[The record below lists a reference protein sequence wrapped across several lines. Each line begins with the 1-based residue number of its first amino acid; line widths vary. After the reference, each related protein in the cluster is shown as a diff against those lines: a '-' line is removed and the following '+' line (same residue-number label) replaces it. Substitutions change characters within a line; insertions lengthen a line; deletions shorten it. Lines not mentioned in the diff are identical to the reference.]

1 MLKKVLLIFLIV
13 VTTGNFLLSEPFY
26 EEFEKLEEKI
36 KQTKTAKV
44 IKLTDAEKDKK
55 DKNKNGF
62 LIIPMIYYTPE
73 TDFAFGGS
81 FLYYYRLKSQT
92 IENRPSYFQ
101 THFVYTLN
109 NQIISVAN
117 AENYFLGEKLHLSER
132 IEVSKYP
139 DYFYGIGNNN
149 PDPVKEKFTSLYTL
163 VEVNVQYLLAEYIFA
178 GAKWDFSHYD
188 MLDVQKKIATS
199 NRFGEF
205 SYTDAKLKDPSL
217 TGSRGGIASGFG
229 LFLRFDSRDRTTYP
243 KEGNFSTA
251 TLTKY
256 HNIFG
261 SDYNFVKFRLDI
273 RQYITLYEDII
284 FAFQFFSEFNQ
295 GNVPFMLMPAV
306 GGAEMLR
313 GYPEGRY
320 RDKNALFIQ
329 NELRFP
335 IFWRFSGAVFFSFG
349 DVFDTQKDISRE
361 MIKYAGGIGIRFSVD
376 TQEKINIRMDYGATA
391 EGGNVYF
398 FMLEAF

>member
-1 MLKKVLLIFLIV
+1 MKILARTILLITIL
-13 VTTGNFLLSEPFY
+13 TTILFSEPFY
-26 EEFEKLEEKI
+26 EEFEKLEGKI
-36 KQTKTAKV
+36 KKTKAAKV
-44 IKLTDAEKDKK
+44 IKFTDVEKEKDK
-55 DKNKNGF
+55 NGF
-62 LIIPMIYYTPE
+62 IIIPMIYYTPE

-92 IENRPSYFQ
+92 VENRPSYFQ

-117 AENYFLGEKLHLSER
+117 IENYFLGEKLHFFER
-132 IEVSKYP
+132 VEVSKYP

-163 VEVNVQYLLAEYIFA
+163 AEINAQYSIVENISA
-178 GAKWDFSHYD
+178 GIKWDFAHYS
-188 MLDVQKKIATS
+188 MLDVQKKIAEQ

-205 SYTDAKLKDPSL
+205 TYTDAKLKDPAL
-217 TGSRGGIASGFG
+217 PGSQGGIISGLG
-229 LFLRFDSRDRTTYP
+229 TYLRFDSRDRSTYP
-243 KEGNFSTA
+243 KKGNFSTA
-251 TLTKY
+251 TLTGY
-256 HNIFG
+256 HKIFG
-261 SDYNFVKFRLDI
+261 SEYNFVKFNLDI
-273 RQYITLYEDII
+273 RQYLTLYEDII
-284 FAFQFFSEFNQ
+284 FAFQIYSEFNF
-295 GNVPFMLMPAV
+295 GNVPFMAMPAV

-320 RDKNALFIQ
+320 VDKNAMFIQ

-349 DVFDTQKDISRE
+349 DVFSDHNDLNKE
-361 MIKYAGGIGIRFSVD
+361 LVKYSGGLGIRFSVD

-391 EGGNVYF
+391 DGGNIYF

>member
-1 MLKKVLLIFLIV
+1 LRTLSFLIILSAV
-13 VTTGNFLLSEPFY
+13 LTTTLFSEPFY

-36 KQTKTAKV
+36 KQTKAAKV
-44 IKLTDAEKDKK
+44 IKLTDIEKEKDK
-55 DKNKNGF
+55 DGF
-62 LIIPMIYYTPE
+62 IIIPMIYYTPE
-73 TDFAFGGS
+73 TSFAFGGS
-81 FLYYYRLKSQT
+81 LLYYYRLKSQT

-109 NQIISVAN
+109 NQMISVAN
-117 AENYFLGEKLHLSER
+117 IENYFFGEKLHFFER
-132 IEVSKYP
+132 VEVSKYP

-163 VEVNVQYLLAEYIFA
+163 AEINAQYSIVEHIFA
-178 GAKWDFSHYD
+178 GLKWDFAHYN
-188 MLDVQKKIATS
+188 MLNIQKKIATQ

-205 SYTDAKLKDPSL
+205 SYTDSKLMDPNL
-217 TGSRGGIASGFG
+217 PGSQGGFISGFG
-229 LFLRFDSRDRTTYP
+229 AFLRFDSRDKTTYP
-243 KEGNFSTA
+243 KHGNFSTA

-256 HNIFG
+256 HKAFG
-261 SDYNFVKFRLDI
+261 SDYDFVKFKLDI
-273 RQYITLYEDII
+273 RQYINLYEDII
-284 FAFQFFSEFNQ
+284 FAFQIYSEFNQ
-295 GNVPFMLMPAV
+295 GDVPFMSMPAV

-349 DVFDTQKDISRE
+349 DVFGSQTDITKE
-361 MIKYAGGIGIRFSVD
+361 MIKYSGGIGIRFAVD

-391 EGGNVYF
+391 DGGNVYF